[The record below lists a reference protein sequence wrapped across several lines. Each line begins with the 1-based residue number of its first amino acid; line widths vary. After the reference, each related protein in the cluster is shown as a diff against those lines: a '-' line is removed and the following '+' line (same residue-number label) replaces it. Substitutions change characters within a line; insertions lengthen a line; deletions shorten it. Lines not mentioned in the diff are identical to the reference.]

1 MVVFNTDLTLEATAM
16 RKKKIDEAELPSDN
30 LAVYQLVDKE
40 SGGIIKDFA
49 LKLNVP
55 PQTIQRLFKI
65 DKRTGRYPNVTS
77 EIKSKIAKAYGL
89 QEDWCESM
97 VEKIEENREAYNE
110 KESSGAIIA
119 MSMKRPRI
127 LNYAMAGRLSEE
139 LAEAK
144 ESAPANP
151 LMPDYDCT
159 IIIRG
164 DSMEPTYKSGDEI
177 ALRDVTKTGFIQW
190 GVPHVM
196 DTSQGIVLKRLYE
209 DSEGIKCISDNKMYE
224 PFVVPK
230 SEVYHIYKIV
240 GFVRIQ
246 G

>member
-1 MVVFNTDLTLEATAM
+1 M
-16 RKKKIDEAELPSDN
+16 RKKKIDEAGLPSDN

-97 VEKIEENREAYNE
+97 VEKIEESRKWRSE
-110 KESSGAIIA
+110 KESSDTTPAK
-119 MSMKRPRI
+119 SMQKPRI

-144 ESAPANP
+144 EPAPANP

-196 DTSQGIVLKRLYE
+196 DTTQGIVLKRLY
-209 DSEGIKCISDNKMYE
+209 DDPKGIKCVSDNKMYE

>member
-1 MVVFNTDLTLEATAM
+1 M

-49 LKLNVP
+49 LKLDVP

-110 KESSGAIIA
+110 KEPSDTTPAK
-119 MSMKRPRI
+119 SMQKPRI

-144 ESAPANP
+144 EYAPVNP
-151 LMPDYDCT
+151 LIPDYDCT

-164 DSMEPTYKSGDEI
+164 DSMEPTYQSGDEI

-190 GVPHVM
+190 GAPHVM
-196 DTSQGIVLKRLYE
+196 DTTQGIVLKRLY
-209 DSEGIKCISDNKMYE
+209 DDPKGIKCVSDNKMYE

-230 SEVYHIYKIV
+230 SEVYHIYRIV
-240 GFVRIQ
+240 GFVRVQ

>member
-1 MVVFNTDLTLEATAM
+1 M
-16 RKKKIDEAELPSDN
+16 RKKKIDEAGLPSEN
-30 LAVYQLVDKE
+30 LAVYQLVSKE

-49 LKLNVP
+49 LRLNVP

-97 VEKIEENREAYNE
+97 VEKIEESRKWRSE
-110 KESSGAIIA
+110 KESSDTTPAK
-119 MSMKRPRI
+119 SMQKPRI

-144 ESAPANP
+144 EPAPANP

-196 DTSQGIVLKRLYE
+196 DTTQGIVLKRLY
-209 DSEGIKCISDNKMYE
+209 DDPKGIKCVSDNKMYE

>member
-1 MVVFNTDLTLEATAM
+1 M

-30 LAVYQLVDKE
+30 LAVYQLVNKE

-55 PQTIQRLFKI
+55 PQTIQRLFKV
-65 DKRTGRYPNVTS
+65 DKRTERYPNVTN
-77 EIKSKIAKAYGL
+77 EMKSKIAKAYGL
-89 QEDWCESM
+89 QEGWCESM
-97 VEKIEENREAYNE
+97 AGKIKDDRKDVSERKTSDTAL
-110 KESSGAIIA
+110 IRQLQ
-119 MSMKRPRI
+119 RPRI
-127 LNYAMAGRLSEE
+127 LNYAMAGHLSDE
-139 LAEAK
+139 LDEMK
-144 ESAPANP
+144 EYAPVNP

-164 DSMEPTYKSGDEI
+164 DSMEPTYQSGDEI

-190 GVPHVM
+190 GAPHVM
-196 DTSQGIVLKRLYE
+196 DTTQGIVLKRLY
-209 DSEGIKCISDNKMYE
+209 DDPKGIKCISDNKMYE

-230 SEVYHIYKIV
+230 SEVYHIYKII

>member
-1 MVVFNTDLTLEATAM
+1 MRRKRIKEDDL
-16 RKKKIDEAELPSDN
+16 PNDN
-30 LAVYQLVDKE
+30 LAVYQLVNKE

-65 DKRTGRYPNVTS
+65 DKRTGRYPNITS
-77 EIKSKIAKAYGL
+77 EMKNKIAKAYNL
-89 QEDWCESM
+89 QSDWCESM
-97 VEKIEENREAYNE
+97 VEKIEDDR
-110 KESSGAIIA
+110 KECSERKTSDAA
-119 MSMKRPRI
+119 LARQLRKPRI

-139 LAEAK
+139 MEETK
-144 ESAPANP
+144 EYAPVNP
-151 LMPDYDCT
+151 LIPDYDCT

-164 DSMEPTYKSGDEI
+164 DSMEPTYQSGDEI

-190 GVPHVM
+190 GAPHVM
-196 DTSQGIVLKRLYE
+196 DTTQGIVLKRLY
-209 DSEGIKCISDNKMYE
+209 DDPNGIKCVSDNKMYE

>member
-1 MVVFNTDLTLEATAM
+1 M
-16 RKKKIDEAELPSDN
+16 RKKKIDEAGLPSEN
-30 LAVYQLVDKE
+30 LAVYQLVSKE

-49 LKLNVP
+49 LRLDVP

-65 DKRTGRYPNVTS
+65 DKRTGRYPNITS
-77 EIKSKIAKAYGL
+77 EMKNKIAKTFGL
-89 QEDWCESM
+89 QSDWCESM
-97 VEKIEENREAYNE
+97 SEEIEESRKWRSE
-110 KESSGAIIA
+110 KEPSDTIPAK
-119 MSMKRPRI
+119 SMQKPRI

-144 ESAPANP
+144 EYAPVNP
-151 LMPDYDCT
+151 LIPDYDCT

-164 DSMEPTYKSGDEI
+164 DSMEPTYQSGDEI

-190 GVPHVM
+190 GAPHVM
-196 DTSQGIVLKRLYE
+196 DTTQGIVLKRLY
-209 DSEGIKCISDNKMYE
+209 DDPKGIKCVSDNKMYE

-230 SEVYHIYKIV
+230 SEVYHIYRIV

>member
-1 MVVFNTDLTLEATAM
+1 M

-30 LAVYQLVDKE
+30 LAVYQLVNKE

-55 PQTIQRLFKI
+55 PQTIQRLFKV
-65 DKRTGRYPNVTS
+65 DKRTERYPNVTN
-77 EIKSKIAKAYGL
+77 EMKNKIAKAYKLKGN
-89 QEDWCESM
+89 WCESM
-97 VEKIEENREAYNE
+97 VKKIEEDKKDVSE
-110 KESSGAIIA
+110 
-119 MSMKRPRI
+119 MKTSDTTLVSQLQKPRI
-127 LNYAMAGRLSEE
+127 LNYAMAGHLSDELEE
-139 LAEAK
+139 VK
-144 ESAPANP
+144 EYAPANP

-164 DSMEPTYKSGDEI
+164 DSMEPTYQSGDEI

-196 DTSQGIVLKRLYE
+196 DTSQGIVLKRLY
-209 DSEGIKCISDNKMYE
+209 DDPKGIKCISDNKMYE

-230 SEVYHIYKIV
+230 SEVYHIYKII

>member
-1 MVVFNTDLTLEATAM
+1 M
-16 RKKKIDEAELPSDN
+16 RKKKIDEAGLPSDN
-30 LAVYQLVDKE
+30 LAVYQLIDKE

-55 PQTIQRLFKI
+55 PQTIQRLFKV
-65 DKRTGRYPNVTS
+65 DKRTERYPNVTN
-77 EIKSKIAKAYGL
+77 EMKIKIAKAYKLKGN
-89 QEDWCESM
+89 WCESM
-97 VEKIEENREAYNE
+97 VKKIEEDKKDVSE
-110 KESSGAIIA
+110 
-119 MSMKRPRI
+119 MKTSDTTLVSQLQKPRI
-127 LNYAMAGRLSEE
+127 LNYAMAGHLSDELEE
-139 LAEAK
+139 VK
-144 ESAPANP
+144 EYAPVNP

-164 DSMEPTYKSGDEI
+164 DSMEPTYQSGDEI

-196 DTSQGIVLKRLYE
+196 DTSQGIVLKRLY
-209 DSEGIKCISDNKMYE
+209 DDPKGIKCISDNKMYE

-230 SEVYHIYKIV
+230 SEVYHIYKII

>member
-1 MVVFNTDLTLEATAM
+1 M

-30 LAVYQLVDKE
+30 LAVYQLVNKE

-49 LKLNVP
+49 LKLDVP
-55 PQTIQRLFKI
+55 PQTIQRLFKV
-65 DKRTGRYPNVTS
+65 DKRTERYPNVTA
-77 EIKSKIAKAYGL
+77 EMKSKIAKAYGL

-97 VEKIEENREAYNE
+97 VKKNE
-110 KESSGAIIA
+110 DGRKDDSERKTSDTILARQLQ
-119 MSMKRPRI
+119 KPRI
-127 LNYAMAGRLSEE
+127 LNYAMAGHLSDELEE
-139 LAEAK
+139 IK
-144 ESAPANP
+144 EYAPVNP

-164 DSMEPTYKSGDEI
+164 DSMEPTYQSGDEI

-190 GVPHVM
+190 GAPHVM
-196 DTSQGIVLKRLYE
+196 DTTQGIVLKRLY
-209 DSEGIKCISDNKMYE
+209 DDPKGIKCISDNKMYE

-230 SEVYHIYKIV
+230 SEVYHIYKII